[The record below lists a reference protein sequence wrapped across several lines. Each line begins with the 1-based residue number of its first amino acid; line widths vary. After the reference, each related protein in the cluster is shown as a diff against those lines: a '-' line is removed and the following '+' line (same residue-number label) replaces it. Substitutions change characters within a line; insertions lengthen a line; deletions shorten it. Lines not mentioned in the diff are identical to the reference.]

1 MQMKTKMAALLLS
14 ASFLVAFK
22 MISDVLTDVG
32 TTLQEVKQITL
43 EQIVKKNFDLP
54 RYTAQIRDACKK
66 LPPGVREVTMMNLG
80 KVVKDYVQSGFF
92 QSEYMAYVE
101 KQVAGRRVASPMD
114 DAKWAEEK
122 KKKTDQ
128 MIKGMSSPETVKIYA
143 ETLDLQLEA
152 SESMLKL
159 LEESP
164 DLKVGKSKEEL
175 QKEVKEIKM
184 LKDLYKK
191 DVEAFKIKY
200 AEYSVDQQLATQ
212 MNRYNAKQA
221 DTQQKINELKDYKAI
236 ITNQLKQFLDLSAT
250 VDFNAQT
257 MQKGDKVVFVNPVY
271 ESKSAAWKLC
281 FRSGKEAV
289 TGARKFAQQW
299 LSEMKAGA

>member
-1 MQMKTKMAALLLS
+1 MFMKTKITALLLS
-14 ASFLVAFK
+14 TSFLVAFK
-22 MISDVLTDVG
+22 MLNDVLTDVG

-43 EQIVKKNFDLP
+43 EQIAKKNFDLP

-80 KVVKDYVQSGFF
+80 KVVKDYVQSGSF

-101 KQVAGRRVASPMD
+101 KQVAGRRSAPPMD

-122 KKKTDQ
+122 KKRTDQ
-128 MIKGMSSPETVKIYA
+128 MIKGMSSSEAVKTYA
-143 ETLDLQLEA
+143 QILDPQLETA
-152 SESMLKL
+152 ESMLKL

-164 DLKVGKSKEEL
+164 DLKLGKSKEEL
-175 QKEVKEIKM
+175 QKEVKETKM
-184 LKDLYKK
+184 LKELYAK
-191 DVEAFKIKY
+191 DVEAFKIKF
-200 AEYSVDQQLATQ
+200 AEYMVDKQLAMQ
-212 MNRYNAKQA
+212 MSQQQAKQA
-221 DTQQKINELKDYKAI
+221 ETQQKINDLKDYKSI

-257 MQKGDKVVFVNPVY
+257 MQKGNKVVFVNATY
-271 ESKSAAWKLC
+271 ESKSGAWKLC

-299 LSEMKAGA
+299 LNEMKAGA

>member
-1 MQMKTKMAALLLS
+1 MKTKLAALLLS

-80 KVVKDYVQSGFF
+80 KVVKDYVQSGSF
-92 QSEYMAYVE
+92 QSEYLAYAE

-122 KKKTDQ
+122 KKRTDQ

-159 LEESP
+159 LEGSP
-164 DLKVGKSKEEL
+164 DLKIGKSKEEL
-175 QKEVKEIKM
+175 QKEVKETKM

-236 ITNQLKQFLDLSAT
+236 ITNQLQQFLDLSAT
-250 VDFNAQT
+250 VDFSAQT
-257 MQKGDKVVFVNPVY
+257 IRKGDKIVFVNPAY
-271 ESKSAAWKLC
+271 ESKSATWKLC
-281 FRSGKEAV
+281 FRSGKEAI

-299 LSEMKAGA
+299 LNEMKAGA